1 MSEHSRVSITDEER
15 RTVTGSELTDDI
27 GIDDAEIQFQTAF
40 TQFST
45 QGRACLESTSDT
57 VDRNADDLRNA
68 GHVERA
74 PCARETNRYRLT
86 ADGMKRFS

>member
-27 GIDDAEIQFQTAF
+27 GIDDVEIQFQTAF

-45 QGRACLESTSDT
+45 QDRARLERVIYVGASDIDHEEILETSQE
-57 VDRNADDLRNA
+57 A
-68 GHVERA
+68 G
-74 PCARETNRYRLT
+74 ARQ
-86 ADGMKRFS
+86 